1 MQNIILIGAMG
12 VGKST
17 VGKRLAKK
25 LNVEFHDSDQEIV
38 QKTGVDI
45 ATIFEYEG
53 EQGFREREENILKE
67 LCKLDSIVLAT
78 GGGAILSA
86 ATRALLAKSGVVFY
100 LKASIESILN
110 RSKNETS
117 RPLLNTA
124 NKRETIQDLLE
135 KRTPLYESVAH
146 HTILT
151 DRHTVNWS
159 ADQILKVIRKENKL
173 K

>member
-1 MQNIILIGAMG
+1 MAIQNIILIGAMG

-25 LNVEFHDSDQEIV
+25 LNLEFYDSDQEIV
-38 QKTGVDI
+38 KKTGVDI

-53 EQGFREREENILKE
+53 EKGFREREENILKE
-67 LCKLDSIVLAT
+67 LCKLKPIVLAT
-78 GGGAILSA
+78 GGGSILSID
-86 ATRALLAKSGVVFY
+86 TQKLLTSSGIVFY

-124 NKRETIQDLLE
+124 NKRETINNILKQ
-135 KRTPLYESVAH
+135 RTPLYKSVAH
-146 HTILT
+146 HTINT

-159 ADQILKVIRKENKL
+159 ADQIIKVIQSQK
-173 K
+173 